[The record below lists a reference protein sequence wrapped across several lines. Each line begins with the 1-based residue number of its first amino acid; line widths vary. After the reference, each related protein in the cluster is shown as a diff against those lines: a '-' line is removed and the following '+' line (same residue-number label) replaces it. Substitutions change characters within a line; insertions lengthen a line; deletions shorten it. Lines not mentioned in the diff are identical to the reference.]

1 LRHHEK
7 ASTFPPRKWF
17 APADQFQEKTMRN
30 LRIPAAAILFI
41 GLLNCRCYPS
51 ATNNVMPTVLYSFTG
66 GADGGTPESGLIQ
79 ATDGNFYGTTSQGGA
94 SNTGTVFRITS
105 AGMLTTLYSFTGGAD
120 GAVPLAGLIEGTD
133 SNFYGTTSQGGT
145 GRTGTVFRITSAGLL
160 TTLYSFTGGA
170 DGGLPLGGVIQA
182 TNGILYGT
190 TAEGGAFSTGTVFQ
204 ITTAGTFSTLFS
216 FAGTNGATPE
226 AGLIQGT
233 DGNFYGTTSLGGTN
247 LTRNAGTA
255 FQITPAG
262 TLTTLSEFSLR
273 VGGRYPRA
281 ALIQGVDG
289 SFYGTTQYGG
299 GANDGVMFAISLNTT
314 GIFNEV
320 FQFGGPD
327 GRLPQSPLIQ
337 GRDGYFY
344 GATFLGGYNYGS
356 IFQIASNGVISTLSN
371 FLGGTDGGVPYGPL
385 VEATNGYFYGTT
397 GYGGP
402 NLHGTV
408 FRFAAFPAGSYNGL
422 AIQNS
427 APSQVSS
434 GFLKLTMSPSGY
446 FTAGLTMGGLRSA
459 FNGQLDVAGDAT
471 NTVPRGNLNP
481 LQVIMHLDKDGG
493 SNVISGIVSDGVF
506 TSDLMANLAGFSLT
520 NECPEFGQFT
530 FNLAPAN
537 TNDTTVPQGFGY
549 GTMSVS
555 RRGIGRVHGVLG
567 DGTPF
572 SATAPVSGL
581 NTFPLYAQLYGNKGA
596 CLGFLNF
603 PTTNSITATLDW
615 FKPPIANAHFF
626 PDGFNTS
633 VTMTGARYITPVRG
647 VPSIAGN
654 VELTLGG
661 GNLPSNIVKN
671 AVIDAAGNVTVSR
684 PGSDELALSIAPG
697 NGLITG
703 TFRPPSNRTTF
714 FNGYLLQTN
723 DFGAGLF
730 FGTDQTGFI
739 LIEPT
744 P

>member
-1 LRHHEK
+1 
-7 ASTFPPRKWF
+7 
-17 APADQFQEKTMRN
+17 MRN
-30 LRIPAAAILFI
+30 LRIPAATILFI
-41 GLLNCRCYPS
+41 GLLTCCCYPS
-51 ATNNVMPTVLYSFTG
+51 ATNNVMPMVVYSFTG

-105 AGMLTTLYSFTGGAD
+105 AGTLTTLHSFTSAVD
-120 GAVPLAGLIEGTD
+120 GAAPLAGLIEGSD
-133 SNFYGTTSQGGT
+133 SNFYGTTSRGGAND
-145 GRTGTVFRITSAGLL
+145 TGTVFQITSAGIL
-160 TTLYSFTGGA
+160 TTLHSFTGGA
-170 DGGLPLGGVIQA
+170 DGGFPLGGVIQA

-190 TAEGGAFSTGTVFQ
+190 TAEGGTYSTGTVFQ
-204 ITTAGTFSTLFS
+204 ITTAGTFSTLYS

-226 AGLIQGT
+226 AGLVQGT
-233 DGNFYGTTSLGGTN
+233 DGNLYGTTSLGGTN
-247 LTRNAGTA
+247 TTRNAGTV

-262 TLTTLSEFSLR
+262 TLTILYEFSLR

-281 ALIQGVDG
+281 ALVQGADG
-289 SFYGTTQYGG
+289 SFYGTTQFGG
-299 GANDGVMFAISLNTT
+299 GANDGVMFATSLSTT
-314 GIFNEV
+314 GIYNEV
-320 FQFGGPD
+320 FQFSGSD

-356 IFQIASNGVISTLSN
+356 IFQIVSNGLVRTLSS
-371 FLGGTDGGVPYGPL
+371 FLGGTDGGVPYGAL
-385 VEATNGYFYGTT
+385 VEASDGYFYGTT

-408 FRFAAFPAGSYNGL
+408 FRFAAFPAGAYNGL

-434 GFLKLTMSPSGY
+434 GFLNLTMSLSGY
-446 FTAGLTMGGLRSA
+446 FTAKLTMGGLRSA
-459 FNGQLDVAGDAT
+459 FNGQFDVSGDAT
-471 NTVPRGNLNP
+471 NTVTRGGLNP
-481 LQVIMHLDKDGG
+481 FQVIMHLDKDGG
-493 SNVISGIVSDGVF
+493 SNVISGTVSNDVF
-506 TSDLMANLAGFSLT
+506 TSDLMANLAVFSLT
-520 NECPEFGQFT
+520 NPCPEVGQFT

-549 GTMSVS
+549 GTLSVS
-555 RRGIGRVHGVLG
+555 KRGIGRLHGVLG

-572 SATAPVSGL
+572 NATAPVSGL
-581 NTFPLYAQLYGNKGA
+581 NTFPLYAQLYGNKGS
-596 CLGFLNF
+596 CVGFLNF

-615 FKPPIANAHFF
+615 FKPPTANARFF

-633 VTMTGARYITPVRG
+633 VTMTGARYITPSRG

-671 AVIDAAGNVTVSR
+671 AVIDAAGNVTVSP
-684 PGSDELALSIAPG
+684 PGSDELALAIAPG
-697 NGLITG
+697 NGLISG
-703 TFRPPSNRTTF
+703 SFRAPNDRITF

-723 DFGAGLF
+723 DFGAGFF
-730 FGTDQTGFI
+730 FGTNQTGFI